1 MFGNLAGYSSY
12 RDISP
17 TFHRHLFGLSSILS
31 LSVPGVLVP
40 VLMGGFGTTRRDQW
54 QQLFPL
60 NCSVVILTNL
70 LYIALVTTDTAPWEP
85 TRCTPHLV
93 HYITPHFTVLH
104 CATLHCTI
112 GFQEVTWFC

>member
-70 LYIALVTTDTAPWEP
+70 LYIALVTTDTAVWEP
-85 TRCTPHLV
+85 TRYTL
-93 HYITPHFTVLH
+93 HYITPHCIVQQITVMH
-104 CATLHCTI
+104 VTI
-112 GFQEVTWFC
+112 LLSTPSNCSV